1 MGTHWLRVEQEKE
14 NKIVFK
20 QIEVEGDTLVATDK
34 DNNIFYKLNY
44 SKDVLGKYAYLKYVR
59 NLRLQTM
66 IWFILIGY
74 LSLIWF

>member
-44 SKDVLGKYAYLKYVR
+44 SNDVKGEIDVITDTK
-59 NLRLQTM
+59 T
-66 IWFILIGY
+66 
-74 LSLIWF
+74 